1 MIQVEHLTYQ
11 YPGAERPAVEDLSLE
26 IGDGQFV
33 AVLGHNGSG
42 KSTLAKHFNGILHPT
57 TGRVL
62 VNGLDTSI
70 PENALEIRRTVGMVF
85 QNPDNQIVANIV
97 EDDVAFAPENL
108 GVPSEEIRRRVDEAL
123 RLVGMYD
130 YRMHAPHLLSGG
142 QKQRV
147 AIARAVLK
155 DAPVLLL
162 DEATAS
168 LDSDAEK
175 EVQACLDRVSQGRTT
190 VTVAHRLSTIEDAH
204 RILVMDGGRVVEEG
218 DFHELMALDG
228 RFRELYENQ
237 RKMEGAEEE
246 C

>member
-1 MIQVEHLTYQ
+1 MPQECSLFDGSIRENIALGR
-11 YPGAERPAVEDLSLE
+11 PGASQAEIEAAAKTADIHSVISSLPQGYSTPAGE
-26 IGDGQFV
+26 G
-33 AVLGHNGSG
+33 
-42 KSTLAKHFNGILHPT
+42 
-57 TGRVL
+57 GR
-62 VNGLDTSI
+62 
-70 PENALEIRRTVGMVF
+70 
-85 QNPDNQIVANIV
+85 Q
-97 EDDVAFAPENL
+97 
-108 GVPSEEIRRRVDEAL
+108 
-123 RLVGMYD
+123 
-130 YRMHAPHLLSGG
+130 LSGG

-190 VTVAHRLSTIEDAH
+190 VTVAHRLSTIEGAH
-204 RILVMDGGRVVEEG
+204 RILVMEGGRVVEEG